1 MAKKSAKT
9 KTPRKTPK
17 AASAKKT
24 GATAKKPAKQVRAAR
39 SKAAKSASAAAPA
52 KTRPETKQAILI
64 ARLQRKEG
72 ATIAELVQ
80 ATGWQTHSVRGAISG
95 ALKKK
100 LGLAVTSEKLEGRG
114 RIYRI
119 AAEG

>member
-1 MAKKSAKT
+1 MAKKGAKT
-9 KTPRKTPK
+9 KTARKTPK

-64 ARLQRKEG
+64 ARQQRKEG